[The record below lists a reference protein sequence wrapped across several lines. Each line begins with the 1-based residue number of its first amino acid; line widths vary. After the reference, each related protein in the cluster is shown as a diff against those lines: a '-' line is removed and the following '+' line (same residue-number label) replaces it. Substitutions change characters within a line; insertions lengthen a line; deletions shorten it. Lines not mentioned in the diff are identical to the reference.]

1 LHFFKEEP
9 VLRAHSFCCSS
20 KWRERLSALGCTR
33 KYRAALIGHGR
44 HSESDRKP
52 VAFPSSRPWSSLE
65 EPFRAWSVV
74 SGLWFCG
81 LWPVACGLSLWA
93 LVSISTSPV
102 SHTGGTTVQL
112 PASITLPIPA
122 DINSCAGGEHLA
134 RHTAPRAP
142 RGHSQLLY
150 LSSSRCIITPPSA
163 HLLSP
168 LPPLL

>member
-1 LHFFKEEP
+1 MKNQSSGPIPFAAPPSGGRDCPLWV
-9 VLRAHSFCCSS
+9 VLGNTGQLLLATGGTAKVIDSLWLSHLRGPGLPRAVSCLVCGL
-20 KWRERLSALGCTR
+20 R
-33 KYRAALIGHGR
+33 
-44 HSESDRKP
+44 
-52 VAFPSSRPWSSLE
+52 
-65 EPFRAWSVV
+65 SVV
-74 SGLWFCG
+74 LWS
-81 LWPVACGLSLWA
+81 VACGLSLWA